1 MQQVKIFIKY
11 GNTNKERFN
20 MNADFIYFDDQLINK
35 RDIIRI
41 YKVSNTD
48 NKVSYGIRLVIRNA
62 GEAIEWYG
70 DNQSRRNE
78 RFSILKHVLC

>member
-1 MQQVKIFIKY
+1 MKTDY

-70 DNQSRRNE
+70 DDQSKRNY
-78 RFSILKHVLC
+78 RFRDLIRELC